1 MPAPPNKA
9 PSKSRIT
16 LYTPHRGQ
24 RRIHKRKIRFR
35 VVACGRRFGKT
46 LMACNEIVKF
56 ALDHPGANCAWVA
69 PWFRQSKIAYRLI
82 RRAFAKPGDSVIVR
96 KSDSDLRLEFA
107 NGSVLQFFSAENHD
121 AIRGDGYHFI
131 VIDEA
136 GDALRDPKV
145 WTDTIRAA
153 LSDTNGQA
161 LIIGT
166 PKGRNFFFQ
175 LFARGEDPEYPDW
188 ASFHARTADNPYIP
202 ASEIAAAKKELPA
215 DAFEQEYDARFL
227 EEGAGVFKGIDA
239 CIRGTLEPNCERIA
253 GHTYV
258 LGFDPAKYQDYSVV
272 TVVDCHTRQVV
283 YWQRINQ
290 IDYTVQLDMVA
301 SVADRFRAFILIDM
315 TGVGDPL
322 LEQLKK
328 LKRGRHFS
336 VEGYLF
342 TNASKK
348 ALVEQLQLGI
358 QNRDIAFPDI
368 PVMLNELRQFEYQ
381 LSPSRMLT
389 YSAPKGAHD
398 DCVISLALAYMAA
411 STPRKDSGGVLLA
424 TEETNEVLPTTSW
437 EALTEETSWYRE
449 SEEYDANRTPYYPEQ
464 AHDARS
470 YRALHRSYWHEPC
483 QYHYSYHR
491 ARNDQRRAYCGPA
504 RVAPRHWG
512 TGNHQGCAA

>member
-1 MPAPPNKA
+1 MPASGKA
-9 PSKSRIT
+9 PSKQKIT

-56 ALDHPGANCAWVA
+56 ALDHRNANCAWVA

-82 RRAFAKPGDSVIVR
+82 RRAFAKTGNRVIIH
-96 KSDSDLRLEFA
+96 KSDTDLRLEFA
-107 NGSVLQFFSAENHD
+107 NGSVIQFFSAENYD
-121 AIRGDGYHFI
+121 SIRGDGYHFL

-136 GDALRDPKV
+136 GDALRNPAI
-145 WTDTIRAA
+145 WTDAIRAS

-166 PKGRNFFFQ
+166 PKGRNLFFQ

-188 ASFHARTADNPYIP
+188 ASFHARTEDNPFIP
-202 ASEIAAAKKELPA
+202 KAEIAAAKKELPA
-215 DAFEQEYDARFL
+215 DAFNQEYDAHFL
-227 EEGAGVFKGIDA
+227 EEGAGVFKGLDA
-239 CIRGTLEPNCERIA
+239 CIRGILDPNYTRIA
-253 GHTYV
+253 GHAYV
-258 LGFDPAKYQDYSVV
+258 LGFDPAKYQDYSVI
-272 TVVDCHTRQVV
+272 TVIDCHTRQAVF
-283 YWQRINQ
+283 WQRINQ
-290 IDYTVQLDMVA
+290 VDYTVQLELVA
-301 SVADRFRAFILIDM
+301 SIAEKFRAFVLIDM

-358 QNRDIAFPDI
+358 QNRDIELPDI

-381 LSPSRMLT
+381 LTPSRMLT

-398 DCVISLALAYMAA
+398 DCVISLALAYFAA
-411 STPRKDSGGVLLA
+411 STPRAGGGGIVLA
-424 TEETNEVLPTTSW
+424 VEEQAVPVAANSW
-437 EALTEETSWYRE
+437 EEMAGQAEWY
-449 SEEYDANRTPYYPEQ
+449 
-464 AHDARS
+464 
-470 YRALHRSYWHEPC
+470 
-483 QYHYSYHR
+483 
-491 ARNDQRRAYCGPA
+491 
-504 RVAPRHWG
+504 
-512 TGNHQGCAA
+512 